1 MALSNVTTCA
11 RHVFLNVLGAVCF
24 SFIKVMQMTRDCRV
38 VSISTNKMM
47 ISVMAEFH
55 LAASREFLLTIVF
68 TVTVLLN
75 NQILQNVHNIMHSH
89 LDIA

>member
-1 MALSNVTTCA
+1 MFILM
-11 RHVFLNVLGAVCF
+11 FLGAVCF
-24 SFIKVMQMTRDCRV
+24 SFIKVIQMTRDFPLV
-38 VSISTNKMM
+38 TISTNKMM

-75 NQILQNVHNIMHSH
+75 NQILPNLRNIMHSEN
-89 LDIA
+89 LTWI

>member
-1 MALSNVTTCA
+1 M
-11 RHVFLNVLGAVCF
+11 FLGAVCF

-38 VSISTNKMM
+38 VTISTNKMM
-47 ISVMAEFH
+47 ISVMAEFN
-55 LAASREFLLTIVF
+55 LAASWEFLLAIVF

-75 NQILQNVHNIMHSH
+75 NQILQNLRNIMHSH

>member
-1 MALSNVTTCA
+1 MVT
-11 RHVFLNVLGAVCF
+11 
-24 SFIKVMQMTRDCRV
+24 
-38 VSISTNKMM
+38 ISTNKMM

-75 NQILQNVHNIMHSH
+75 NRILPNLHNIMHSH

>member
-1 MALSNVTTCA
+1 MF
-11 RHVFLNVLGAVCF
+11 FLMCLGAVCF

-38 VSISTNKMM
+38 VTISTNKMM
-47 ISVMAEFH
+47 IPVMAEFH
-55 LAASREFLLTIVF
+55 LAGSREFLLTIVF

-75 NQILQNVHNIMHSH
+75 NQILPNLHNIMHSH

>member
-1 MALSNVTTCA
+1 
-11 RHVFLNVLGAVCF
+11 
-24 SFIKVMQMTRDCRV
+24 MQMTRDCRV
-38 VSISTNKMM
+38 LTISTNKMM

-75 NQILQNVHNIMHSH
+75 NEILPNLHNIMHSH

>member
-1 MALSNVTTCA
+1 MFILM
-11 RHVFLNVLGAVCF
+11 FLGAVCF
-24 SFIKVMQMTRDCRV
+24 SFIKVMQMTRDFPLV
-38 VSISTNKMM
+38 TISTNKMM

-75 NQILQNVHNIMHSH
+75 NQILQNLRNIMHSEN
-89 LDIA
+89 LTWI

>member
-1 MALSNVTTCA
+1 MF
-11 RHVFLNVLGAVCF
+11 FLMFLGAVCF

-38 VSISTNKMM
+38 VAISTNKMM

-68 TVTVLLN
+68 TVTVLLY
-75 NQILQNVHNIMHSH
+75 NQILQNLQI
-89 LDIA
+89 